1 MPKSSNAIYLLFE
14 QWECLRVTK
23 LFSWARRRNS
33 SQPGSKL
40 NKLQETPWS
49 LLSRN
54 TLTLIADLTLDR
66 CQSKFA
72 SDWLSLS
79 RLLLSAFT
87 IWLVTVS
94 ISLLIVPALNKHCNY
109 LITWAAGLS
118 TGGHCPGYAGVT
130 WESWGKGEVRAQT
143 LTTCDPVSSKYPSRI
158 NRDNFVCFKNLPPN
172 AKFH

>member
-54 TLTLIADLTLDR
+54 TLTLIADLTLGR

-72 SDWLSLS
+72 SYWLSLS
-79 RLLLSAFT
+79 RLLLSAFNLWQYQYRYWFGRHWT
-87 IWLVTVS
+87 NIVI
-94 ISLLIVPALNKHCNY
+94 ISLLGS
-109 LITWAAGLS
+109 W
-118 TGGHCPGYAGVT
+118 TGHRWSPGYAGVT
-130 WESWGKGEVRAQT
+130 WVRERGSESSDADNTR
-143 LTTCDPVSSKYPSRI
+143 PSVSGKYP
-158 NRDNFVCFKNLPPN
+158 
-172 AKFH
+172 